1 MKVRK
6 KRSRVEGVRAY
17 VPFQAI
23 EILVIDASDITPA
36 FPRPDHRMPSGAAH
50 MTLSTRFRLIRTR
63 ISHARAHW
71 APKWQH
77 GRKEKLGQAMQNKL
91 YIWIIRLVCTLPYF
105 YSTVQIP
112 YR

>member
-50 MTLSTRFRLIRTR
+50 MTLSTRFRLIPSSFAPGYRTR
-63 ISHARAHW
+63 AH
-71 APKWQH
+71 
-77 GRKEKLGQAMQNKL
+77 
-91 YIWIIRLVCTLPYF
+91 
-105 YSTVQIP
+105 
-112 YR
+112 